1 MSAPIEQ
8 TVFDYAAKAYMVE
21 PEKIAMETTI
31 KEIGGN
37 SIKTIGFKSML
48 EEQYDIV
55 ITLDES
61 SACKTMGD
69 FVKLIEAKV
78 N

>member
-1 MSAPIEQ
+1 MSSSIEQ
-8 TVFDYAAKAYMVE
+8 TVFDYAAKAYRAE
-21 PEKIAMETTI
+21 PKTITMETII

-48 EEQYDIV
+48 EETFDIN
-55 ITLDES
+55 ITLSES
-61 SACKTMGD
+61 SACDTVGD
-69 FVKLIEAKV
+69 FAKLVESKT